1 MGGRESLVKLL
12 CPHPKMLD
20 CLAKIVE
27 VVFGRWGSG
36 GGVDLPRVGVLRHN
50 KQGQQVSR
58 WVRAVD
64 CSLSERF
71 EERAR
76 SFVCRHNGLHDRPEQ
91 VDGLLGFEV
100 DVLASPR

>member
-1 MGGRESLVKLL
+1 MRGRESLVKLL

-20 CLAKIVE
+20 CLPEIVE
-27 VVFGRWGSG
+27 VSFGGWGSG
-36 GGVDLPRVGVLRHN
+36 GGVDLSGIGVLRHN
-50 KQGQQVSR
+50 EQGQQVSS

-76 SFVCRHNGLHDRPEQ
+76 SFMCRHDRLHDRPEQ
-91 VDGLLGFEV
+91 VDRMLGFEI
-100 DVLASPR
+100 DVLEG